1 MLIYMVVTPIII
13 LCGMVFQTESITS
26 YYMLASFF
34 YIYYQIDHGH
44 ITLREYLYYMVPLM
58 LVMFV
63 IYIIALQFT
72 QTVQFNTTI
81 NALAMQLFFTLSSIL
96 LKRQFRM

>member
-13 LCGMVFQTESITS
+13 LCGMVFQIESITA

-34 YIYYQIDHGH
+34 YIYYQIDHGNF
-44 ITLREYLYYMVPLM
+44 TLREYLHYMVPLM
-58 LVMFV
+58 LVMFA
-63 IYIIALQFT
+63 IYIIAIQIT

-96 LKRQFRM
+96 LKRQLHM